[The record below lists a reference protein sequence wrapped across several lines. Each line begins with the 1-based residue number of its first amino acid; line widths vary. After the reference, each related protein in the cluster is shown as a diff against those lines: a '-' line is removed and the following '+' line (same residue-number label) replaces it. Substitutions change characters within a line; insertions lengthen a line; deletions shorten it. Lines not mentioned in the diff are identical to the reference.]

1 MKKSGNILIID
12 DNSGVRSALQLLLK
26 PYFNRIE
33 VLPSPVTL
41 PTLLNAENWQVILL
55 DMNFKAGI
63 NNGNEGLYWLHEI
76 KKMKPHLPVVLFTAY
91 ADIGLAVRGIKE
103 GAADFVV

>member
-41 PTLLNAENWQVILL
+41 PTLLNAENWQVILTHSFECGKL
-55 DMNFKAGI
+55 ASDTAR
-63 NNGNEGLYWLHEI
+63 HELQGR
-76 KKMKPHLPVVLFTAY
+76 HQ
-91 ADIGLAVRGIKE
+91 
-103 GAADFVV
+103 